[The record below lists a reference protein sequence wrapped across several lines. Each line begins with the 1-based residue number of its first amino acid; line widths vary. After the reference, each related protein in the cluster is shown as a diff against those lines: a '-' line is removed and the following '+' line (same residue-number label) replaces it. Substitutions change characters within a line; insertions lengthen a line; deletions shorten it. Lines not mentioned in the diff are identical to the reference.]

1 MKRVISFLGY
11 FVFFL
16 VSLYALSHVR
26 FFSTTAT
33 DMSETKNIAW
43 LITTS
48 FVLSLGYTLT
58 SERIKRFIGNTTK
71 KIVDKKKRGTNWVS
85 HLYCIRVTGLYRP
98 PGLWCLAAQIF
109 QVTLSLLYIVSG
121 GMSIYQISHA
131 LSLSLRRVS
140 RLGDSGGSTHL
151 ATGSFSKGA

>member
-16 VSLYALSHVR
+16 ISLYALSHVR
-26 FFSTTAT
+26 IFSTTAP

-71 KIVDKKKRGTNWVS
+71 KIVDKKKRGTN
-85 HLYCIRVTGLYRP
+85 
-98 PGLWCLAAQIF
+98 
-109 QVTLSLLYIVSG
+109 
-121 GMSIYQISHA
+121 
-131 LSLSLRRVS
+131 
-140 RLGDSGGSTHL
+140 
-151 ATGSFSKGA
+151 